1 MLKVGLIDEN
11 PLHVLAITTLFKGG
25 ETCTVDVFP
34 CAKVA
39 LETERCLDLIL
50 MNMSADQKV
59 CANLQLLMI
68 LEGIPEVPVICYSS
82 SAWLYRKS
90 FTPYLSRI
98 IQIKCADILSLLK
111 DFIATCDPSPFTE
124 RVESDDPNFMEEQ
137 FEELFRLLTP
147 KEHEVFCLIG
157 KGNGSPEIAA
167 LLGCKK
173 NTIDSHLKNIR
184 NKLRSAGAVDLRMM
198 ASAIARTNTC
208 KVYTRHTCH
217 HCPDIG
223 KSVGL
228 CPLNTSA

>member
-11 PLHVLAITTLFKGG
+11 PLQVLAITSLFKGVG
-25 ETCTVDVFP
+25 TCAVEVFP

-39 LETERCLDLIL
+39 LETEKYLDLIL

-68 LEGIPEVPVICYSS
+68 LENIPESPVMCYSS
-82 SAWLYRKS
+82 GAWLYRKS

-98 IQIKCADILSLLK
+98 IRINYSDILSLLR
-111 DFIATCDPSPFTE
+111 DFIST
-124 RVESDDPNFMEEQ
+124 SDSSHFSEKFNPDAPDLLDEQ

-173 NTIDSHLKNIR
+173 NTVDSHLKNIR

-198 ASAIARTNTC
+198 VSAIARTNTC

-217 HCPDIG
+217 HCPDTG
-223 KSVGL
+223 QSVGL
-228 CPLNTSA
+228 CPLNSSA